1 MCNPVA
7 SYAEVKATIAYA
19 LTPNHLKFMK
29 MLLQKYDIPGASTN
43 WDALQVFA
51 WMEGHRDQR
60 TDCALVS
67 STNVGLLKYLLIH
80 STVNAAHVYLRWLEP
95 YEKLLLLEP
104 DSDIS
109 RKLILGDPAYPESS
123 LLLITMAF
131 NLRDKGIANLA
142 TSLVCSRPGAW
153 RNVSIIL
160 YDKLILN
167 NYNNVSSLRVGMI
180 DASNANASE
189 LEKTKLFLQEVR
201 NQQIPVNILCEALEE
216 VGLSSIIAQVRG
228 VFDLNDTDISDLVS
242 LITIANPNAWK
253 NLGCYFHDILKC
265 NAFHPN
271 IAKTAEILFTELRN
285 RQISLDVVC
294 VALTSIGLAKF
305 INQARGL
312 SPQYPSSAPVQAVQ
326 AVVPVQAVQAVQAV
340 VPVQAVQVVQ
350 AAQTVQAP
358 NSAQQQDQQSSW
370 KTMTLP
376 SIFYQPSPDMMENT
390 SLKKSQLKI
399 EEYFQVITNR
409 DAYIL
414 EAIAK
419 GVTIDTN
426 QTYRELSSVQF
437 IQQRLSGISSKISM
451 KILRKTNKKGK
462 KLSGELLT
470 ALTSKAQEQM
480 LEDMQDHQDIAE
492 LAAYLESKSS
502 KIGKFKHEGK
512 GMKVSDL
519 LTILTGQGIYDVESF
534 KELGDRKVFKEFK
547 EQVTLSFPQIRALR
561 ATLES

>member
-1 MCNPVA
+1 
-7 SYAEVKATIAYA
+7 
-19 LTPNHLKFMK
+19 

-326 AVVPVQAVQAVQAV
+326 AVVPVQAVQ
-340 VPVQAVQVVQ
+340 VVQ

-399 EEYFQVITNR
+399 EKYFGDILNK
-409 DAYIL
+409 DAYIF
-414 EAIAK
+414 EAIAE
-419 GVTIDTN
+419 GVTINKN

-437 IQQRLSGISSKISM
+437 IRQRLSDIPSKTAM

-462 KLSGELLT
+462 KLSAELLT

-534 KELGDRKVFKEFK
+534 QELGDRKVFKEFK

-561 ATLES
+561 AALES

>member
-326 AVVPVQAVQAVQAV
+326 AVVPVQAVQ
-340 VPVQAVQVVQ
+340 VVQ

-399 EEYFQVITNR
+399 EKYFGDILNK
-409 DAYIL
+409 DAYIF
-414 EAIAK
+414 EAIAE
-419 GVTIDTN
+419 GVTINKN

-437 IQQRLSGISSKISM
+437 IRQRLSDIPSKTAM

-462 KLSGELLT
+462 KLSAELLT

-534 KELGDRKVFKEFK
+534 QELGDRKVFKEFK

-561 ATLES
+561 AALES